1 MKILI
6 TGPHGFVGK
15 NLIRS
20 LCNDNELYGLA
31 RQHDAMPGVK
41 DVFTWDDLAKDTLP
55 PVDAIIHLAGKAH
68 DTKNRTE
75 ADVYFKVNR
84 DLTQKLYDYYL
95 AHPSIR
101 TFIFFSSVKAAA
113 DRVQGDVLT
122 EDVVPTPV
130 GPYGESKH
138 EAEGNKGNLNL
149 LCKVLSKG
157 LPWPLGAFENR
168 RSFAS
173 IANVCYVV
181 GRLLEENIASG
192 IYNLADDEPLST
204 NELVAIAC
212 EAMGRKTRILTFGRG
227 LMTAAAKIGDSLHL
241 PLNSERLAKLTEN
254 YVVSN
259 EKIKRALHIDRMPVR
274 AKDGLTMTIR
284 SFHF

>member
-1 MKILI
+1 M
-6 TGPHGFVGK
+6 
-15 NLIRS
+15 
-20 LCNDNELYGLA
+20 
-31 RQHDAMPGVK
+31 
-41 DVFTWDDLAKDTLP
+41 
-55 PVDAIIHLAGKAH
+55 
-68 DTKNRTE
+68 
-75 ADVYFKVNR
+75 
-84 DLTQKLYDYYL
+84 
-95 AHPSIR
+95 
-101 TFIFFSSVKAAA
+101 KAAA

-138 EAEGNKGNLNL
+138 EAEGYLLAHPADDRHKVYILRPCMMHGEGNKGNLNL

-181 GRLLEENIASG
+181 GRLLEENVASG
-192 IYNLADDEPLST
+192 IYNLADDESLST

-227 LMTAAAKIGDSLHL
+227 LMTAAAKIGDRLHL

-274 AKDGLTMTIR
+274 AKDGLTKTIR

>member
-138 EAEGNKGNLNL
+138 EAEDYLLAHPADDQHKVFILRPCMMHGEGNK
-149 LCKVLSKG
+149 
-157 LPWPLGAFENR
+157 
-168 RSFAS
+168 
-173 IANVCYVV
+173 
-181 GRLLEENIASG
+181 
-192 IYNLADDEPLST
+192 
-204 NELVAIAC
+204 
-212 EAMGRKTRILTFGRG
+212 
-227 LMTAAAKIGDSLHL
+227 
-241 PLNSERLAKLTEN
+241 
-254 YVVSN
+254 
-259 EKIKRALHIDRMPVR
+259 
-274 AKDGLTMTIR
+274 
-284 SFHF
+284 

>member
-1 MKILI
+1 MI

-130 GPYGESKH
+130 GLKETKAISTSCARCFPKACPGRWV
-138 EAEGNKGNLNL
+138 L
-149 LCKVLSKG
+149 LKT
-157 LPWPLGAFENR
+157 A
-168 RSFAS
+168 
-173 IANVCYVV
+173 
-181 GRLLEENIASG
+181 GRL
-192 IYNLADDEPLST
+192 P
-204 NELVAIAC
+204 
-212 EAMGRKTRILTFGRG
+212 R
-227 LMTAAAKIGDSLHL
+227 
-241 PLNSERLAKLTEN
+241 
-254 YVVSN
+254 
-259 EKIKRALHIDRMPVR
+259 
-274 AKDGLTMTIR
+274 
-284 SFHF
+284 